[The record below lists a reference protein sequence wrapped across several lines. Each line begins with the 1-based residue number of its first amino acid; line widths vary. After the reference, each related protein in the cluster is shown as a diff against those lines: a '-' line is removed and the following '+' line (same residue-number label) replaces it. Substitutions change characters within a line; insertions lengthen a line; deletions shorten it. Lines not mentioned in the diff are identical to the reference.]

1 MSGQCVLGS
10 LEPHGWHDFRLHKE
24 TRAMSDEKNIP
35 EQSGV
40 SRRGFLKG
48 IGLSTAATGVISA
61 VKPVAEAAQAN
72 PNIRG
77 PGEIAVTLKINGKSQ
92 KLNVEPRVT
101 LLDALRNRLD
111 ITGPKKVC
119 DRATCGAC
127 TVLVEGRPV
136 YSCTLLAVEAEG
148 AEITTIEGIGS
159 PDKLNEVQKAFIE
172 HDAQQCGFCT
182 PGFVT
187 AATAFVRANPNAS
200 IEQVRAGLGGNL
212 CRCGTYAGMLL
223 AVSEASKKRGA

>member
-1 MSGQCVLGS
+1 MSENNQS
-10 LEPHGWHDFRLHKE
+10 
-24 TRAMSDEKNIP
+24 SN
-35 EQSGV
+35 SGV

-48 IGLSTAATGVISA
+48 IGLGTAATGVVSA
-61 VKPVAEAAQAN
+61 VKPVAEAAAKD
-72 PNIRG
+72 PNVKG
-77 PGEIAVTLKINGKSQ
+77 PGEVPVSLKINGKTK

-111 ITGPKKVC
+111 LTGPKKVC
-119 DRATCGAC
+119 DRGTCGAC
-127 TVLVEGRPV
+127 TVLVDGQPV

-148 AEITTIEGIGS
+148 LEITTIEGIGT
-159 PDKLNEVQKAFIE
+159 PEKMTGLQKAFVE

-187 AATAFVRANPNAS
+187 AATAFVRENPNAT
-200 IEQVRAGLGGNL
+200 IEQVSAGLGGNL

-223 AVSEASKKRGA
+223 AVADAARKGGA

>member
-1 MSGQCVLGS
+1 
-10 LEPHGWHDFRLHKE
+10 
-24 TRAMSDEKNIP
+24 MSDE
-35 EQSGV
+35 EQTPNGSGV

-48 IGLSTAATGVISA
+48 IGLSTAATGVINT
-61 VKPVAEAAQAN
+61 VRPVAEAAAAD

-77 PGEIAVTLKINGKSQ
+77 PGEMPVTLKINGKSQ

-111 ITGPKKVC
+111 LTGPKKVC
-119 DRATCGAC
+119 DRGTCGAC
-127 TVLVEGRPV
+127 TVLVDGQPV

-148 AEITTIEGIGS
+148 REITSIEGLGT
-159 PDKLNEVQKAFIE
+159 PEKLNAVQSAFIE
-172 HDAQQCGFCT
+172 NDAQQCGFCT

-187 AATAFVRANPNAS
+187 AATAFVREHPNAS
-200 IEQVRAGLGGNL
+200 VEDVRNALGGNL

-223 AVSEASKKRGA
+223 AVSDASKKGGV

>member
-1 MSGQCVLGS
+1 MSEKPDPTNGS
-10 LEPHGWHDFRLHKE
+10 GL
-24 TRAMSDEKNIP
+24 
-35 EQSGV
+35 

-48 IGLSTAATGVISA
+48 IGVSTAAAGVITA
-61 VKPVAEAAQAN
+61 VKPIAEAAAGDN
-72 PNIRG
+72 GVVG
-77 PGEIAVTLKINGKSQ
+77 PGGGAVTLKINGQ
-92 KLNVEPRVT
+92 NRRLNVEPRVT

-127 TVLVEGRPV
+127 TVLVDNQPV
-136 YSCTLLAVEAEG
+136 YACTMLALEAEG
-148 AEITTIEGIGS
+148 REITTIEGLGT
-159 PDKLNEVQKAFIE
+159 PEKLSNLQKAFME

-187 AATAFVRANPNAS
+187 AATAFVREHPNAT
-200 IEQVRAGLGGNL
+200 IEQVRSGLGGNL

-223 AVSEASKKRGA
+223 AVSDAAKKGAA

>member
-1 MSGQCVLGS
+1 M
-10 LEPHGWHDFRLHKE
+10 
-24 TRAMSDEKNIP
+24 P
-35 EQSGV
+35 EQNQSANSGHTGEV

-48 IGLSTAATGVISA
+48 MGLGTAATGLVSA
-61 VKPVAEAAQAN
+61 VKPVAEAATKD
-72 PNIRG
+72 PNIKG
-77 PGEIAVTLKINGKSQ
+77 PGELPLSLKINGKTR
-92 KLNVEPRVT
+92 KLNAEPRVT

-119 DRATCGAC
+119 DRGTCGAC
-127 TVLVEGRPV
+127 TVLVDGQPV

-148 AEITTIEGIGS
+148 LDITTVEGLGT
-159 PDKLNEVQKAFIE
+159 PEKLSKIQKAFIE

-187 AATAFVRANPNAS
+187 AATAFVREHPNAS
-200 IEQVRAGLGGNL
+200 IEDVRAGLGGNL

-223 AVSEASKKRGA
+223 AVSDAAKKGGA

>member
-1 MSGQCVLGS
+1 MS
-10 LEPHGWHDFRLHKE
+10 
-24 TRAMSDEKNIP
+24 EKTELTNR
-35 EQSGV
+35 SGL

-48 IGLSTAATGVISA
+48 IGVTTAATGIVTA
-61 VKPVAEAAQAN
+61 VKPLAEAATN
-72 PNIRG
+72 DNGVKG
-77 PGEIAVTLKINGKSQ
+77 PGELPVTLKVNGQNKR
-92 KLNVEPRVT
+92 LNVEPRVT

-127 TVLVEGRPV
+127 TVLVDGKPV
-136 YSCTLLAVEAEG
+136 YSCTLLAVEADG
-148 AEITTIEGIGS
+148 HDITTVEGLGT
-159 PDKLNEVQKAFIE
+159 PDRLSAVQKAFIE

-187 AATAFVRANPNAS
+187 AATAFVRENPNAT

-223 AVSEASKKRGA
+223 AVSDAAKKGAA